1 MNSPFLLSPILAVLA
16 LSPALGF
23 AAGEKPGPVS
33 YVTVETRDMKV
44 EFAGDRAWTFSG
56 ITHKGAPITGR
67 PGFCG
72 TVFSAEGQRWIGTGH
87 NEGGIEKIAEVV
99 LTVDGKPCALV
110 DKAVYRGGQ
119 AELRKR
125 SMLGP
130 IKLEAVYTI
139 TADRIIEEHRYEVT
153 EDVNVGV
160 LYGFMHPFVPST
172 TAWMAEKTDGT
183 LVEGSFSSEN
193 GHSLQEDVKWTAIHD
208 PKSQRATLVWYPQ
221 PLVGQGMKT
230 FYWDKKIYHKLYNHL
245 YSHAVLRQGTK
256 FEAKVMLRWI
266 ETDITAWKEKIKVLT
281 AETSAEKP

>member
-1 MNSPFLLSPILAVLA
+1 MNSPFLLFSLLAVLA
-16 LSPALGF
+16 LTPALGF

-56 ITHKGAPITGR
+56 ISHKGVAITGR

-87 NEGGIEKIAEVV
+87 NEGGIEKITEVV
-99 LTVDGKPCALV
+99 LTVDGKACELV
-110 DKAVYRGGQ
+110 DKVVYRGGQ

-139 TADRIIEEHRYEVT
+139 TADRVIEEHRYEVT

-172 TAWMAEKTDGT
+172 TVWMAEKADGA

-193 GHSLQEDVKWTAIHD
+193 GHALQEDVKWTAIHD
-208 PKSQRATLVWYPQ
+208 PKLQRATLVWYPQ

-245 YSHAVLRQGTK
+245 YSHAVLKKGTK
-256 FEAKVMLRWI
+256 FEAKVVLRCV
-266 ETDITAWKEKIKVLT
+266 ETDTAGWKEKIKALT
-281 AETSAEKP
+281 AEMSEQK